1 MFPNDINVFKIT
13 SAKSDDVSITRD
25 RKRKTTRSC
34 FRNLSRNLGY
44 PGCNNALMPANDPFS
59 PFSLIPLPS
68 PFGIGLMDSSCFRRR
83 NERER
88 ERVRCVNEGY
98 IRLKEHL
105 PIDNKEKRLSKVET
119 LRCAIQYIKYLQ
131 GLLQEGNFDKD
142 HNSKLKFTNNK
153 MTFSSDYRSGAHA
166 DSVFVCSKNSLFP
179 GNYEYDDSD
188 YDVMNSSSDFT
199 EASSDAESLK

>member
-1 MFPNDINVFKIT
+1 MQNDKILLT
-13 SAKSDDVSITRD
+13 D
-25 RKRKTTRSC
+25 
-34 FRNLSRNLGY
+34 LSRNLGY
-44 PGCNNALMPANDPFS
+44 TSCNNALGPANDPFS

-68 PFGIGLMDSSCFRRR
+68 PFGIGLLDSSCFRRR

-131 GLLQEGNFDKD
+131 GLLQEGNFHKD
-142 HNSKLKFTNNK
+142 HNNSKWKFTNNK
-153 MTFSSDYRSGAHA
+153 MTFSSDYTRGAQD
-166 DSVFVCSKNSLFP
+166 DSVLVCSKTSFFS

-188 YDVMNSSSDFT
+188 YDVMNSSSDFN
-199 EASSDAESLK
+199 EVSSDAESLKWIE